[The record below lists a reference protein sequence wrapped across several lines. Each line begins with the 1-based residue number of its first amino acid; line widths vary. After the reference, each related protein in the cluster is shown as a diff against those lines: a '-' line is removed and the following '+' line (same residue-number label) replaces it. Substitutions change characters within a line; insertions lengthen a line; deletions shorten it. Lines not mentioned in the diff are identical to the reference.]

1 MNDAM
6 MWALGGLI
14 TGMAAVIAY
23 VMKRIYD
30 VVLQT
35 HSTVVAME
43 ERMRANEVDHGDIYE
58 TLTKHSQAIFDHE
71 GRLIKLEAK
80 DEKHN

>member
-6 MWALGGLI
+6 LWAVGGLI

-35 HSTVVAME
+35 HSTVVMME
-43 ERMRANEVDHGDIYE
+43 ERMRANENEHADIYE

-71 GRLIKLEAK
+71 GRLIKLEAR
-80 DEKHN
+80 DEKHD

>member
-43 ERMRANEVDHGDIYE
+43 ERMRTNEIDHTDIYE

>member
-6 MWALGGLI
+6 LWAVGGLI

-23 VMKRIYD
+23 VMKRVYD
-30 VVLQT
+30 VVLDV

-58 TLTKHSQAIFDHE
+58 TLTKHSQSIFDHE
-71 GRLIKLEAK
+71 GRLIKLEAR
-80 DEKHN
+80 DERHD

>member
-1 MNDAM
+1 MNDVM
-6 MWALGGLI
+6 LWAVGGLI

-30 VVLQT
+30 VVLDV

-43 ERMRANEVDHGDIYE
+43 ERLRANEVDHGDIYE
-58 TLTKHSQAIFDHE
+58 TLTKHSQSIFDHE
-71 GRLIKLEAK
+71 GRLIKLEAR
-80 DEKHN
+80 DEKRD

>member
-6 MWALGGLI
+6 LWAVGGLI

-30 VVLQT
+30 VVLDVQ
-35 HSTVVAME
+35 STVVAME

-58 TLTKHSQAIFDHE
+58 TLTKHSQSIFDHE
-71 GRLIKLEAK
+71 GRLIKLEAR
-80 DEKHN
+80 DEKRD